1 MPENNSEF
9 SYSTPETP
17 SPKTTYDDVEEP
29 VDAELEAFVPEADKI
44 LEEARGLNL
53 EGEAQR
59 IRQMEALFETID
71 DPNRLVRRK
80 EDVKHLRGVLTG
92 ASV

>member
-17 SPKTTYDDVEEP
+17 SPKSTYDEVEEP
-29 VDAELEAFVPEADKI
+29 TDSELEAFSLEAESV
-44 LEEARGLNL
+44 LEEAQRLDLDN
-53 EGEAQR
+53 EAKR
-59 IRQMEALFETID
+59 IRDFEALFETID
-71 DPNRLVRRK
+71 DPNRLLRRK
-80 EDVKHLRGVLTG
+80 EDVKHLRGMLTG